1 MKALEAKKPAW
12 MASLSGADLAVI
24 ARVVSMLRVEVG
36 AVSADVALPSGRAVR
51 VFPSG
56 RVVEAGGS
64 DAEE

>member
-1 MKALEAKKPAW
+1 MKALEAEKPAW

-36 AVSADVALPSGRAVR
+36 AVSANVSLPSGRAVI

-56 RVVEAGGS
+56 RVISGGPC
-64 DAEE
+64 EPE

>member
-1 MKALEAKKPAW
+1 MELEAKKPVW
-12 MASLSGADLAVI
+12 MARLSGADLAVI
-24 ARVVSMLRVEVG
+24 ARVVSMLRVEIG

-56 RVVEAGGS
+56 RVIEGGS